1 LLNQH
6 AHHAL
11 VEFRPFG
18 TNFRKYIRHQR
29 DKPVREAG
37 WEAKMSVFIS
47 STSEHSDTPVRNVIH
62 RFDKQHDTLPDMNL
76 TFIEDI
82 AQKLSSAVASSD
94 AVSNVLRRLVTEC
107 EKLRYHLPT
116 DEWKRRVKMIRESKL
131 LPLVHQDPFTYRAFT
146 KPRGYAGDAVMMDF
160 IYSQEENW
168 QRPEASELGQ
178 CVFQYTVNS
187 AASAGVRSRREFIAE
202 CLDEVART
210 HVAPTAL
217 AIACGHLREAS
228 MSSAVRR
235 RRFKNF
241 IALDSDADSLKEVD
255 RSYSRYGVSTHLADI
270 RKMLTGRL
278 DYGKFDLIYST
289 GLYDYLNPKTAKR
302 LTGHLFSMLQP
313 GGKLV
318 IANFLPTMGD
328 IGYMEACM
336 DWFLIY
342 RDRFAMMGLTELI
355 DQSDIHEVR
364 ISVEENQSIIF
375 LEVIR
380 S

>member
-1 LLNQH
+1 MKG
-6 AHHAL
+6 
-11 VEFRPFG
+11 R
-18 TNFRKYIRHQR
+18 
-29 DKPVREAG
+29 
-37 WEAKMSVFIS
+37 KMSTVVLPS
-47 STSEHSDTPVRNVIH
+47 LEHSENLLPGAIRRIDH
-62 RFDKQHDTLPDMNL
+62 KHETLPDTNL
-76 TFIEDI
+76 SFVGEI
-82 AQKLSSAVASSD
+82 AQKLFSSATSLSD
-94 AVSNVLRRLVTEC
+94 VTGLIHRLFVECRELRN
-107 EKLRYHLPT
+107 HLPT
-116 DEWKRRVKMIRESKL
+116 DEWKQRVKLIRESEL
-131 LPLVHQDPFTYRAFT
+131 LSLVHQDPFTYRAFT

-168 QRPEASELGQ
+168 QNPEASELGRS
-178 CVFQYTVNS
+178 VFQYTINA

-202 CLDEVART
+202 CLDDVART
-210 HVAPTAL
+210 HVSPSVL

-235 RRFKNF
+235 RRFKEF
-241 IALDSDADSLKEVD
+241 IALDADADSLKEVD
-255 RSYSRYGVSTHLADI
+255 RSYSRYGVRTHLSDI

-289 GLYDYLNPKTAKR
+289 GLYDYLNAKTAKR

-318 IANFLPTMGD
+318 IANFLPTIDD

-342 RDRFAMMGLTELI
+342 RDRFEMMGLTEFI
-355 DQSDIHEVR
+355 KQSDIRDIKV
-364 ISVEENQSIIF
+364 SVEENQNIVF
-375 LEVIR
+375 LEVVR

>member
-1 LLNQH
+1 M
-6 AHHAL
+6 
-11 VEFRPFG
+11 G
-18 TNFRKYIRHQR
+18 TCVK
-29 DKPVREAG
+29 KPIQIDNRMG
-37 WEAKMSVFIS
+37 RKMSAVVSQNLDHSES
-47 STSEHSDTPVRNVIH
+47 SLPRVIH
-62 RFDKQHDTLPDMNL
+62 RIDQKHDTLPDTNL
-76 TFIEDI
+76 SFVDEI
-82 AQKLSSAVASSD
+82 AQNLFSSA
-94 AVSNVLRRLVTEC
+94 T
-107 EKLRYHLPT
+107 LPT
-116 DEWKRRVKMIRESKL
+116 DINSLIHRLFVECTKLRNHLPVDEWKQCVKLIRESKL
-131 LPLVHQDPFTYRAFT
+131 LSLVHEDPFTHRAFT

-168 QRPEASELGQ
+168 QHPEASELGRS
-178 CVFQYTVNS
+178 VFQYTTNA

-210 HVAPTAL
+210 HVSPTAL

-235 RRFKNF
+235 RRFKEF
-241 IALDSDADSLKEVD
+241 IALDADADSLKEVD
-255 RSYSRYGVSTHLADI
+255 RSYSRYGVRTYSADI

-289 GLYDYLNPKTAKR
+289 GLYDYLNAKTAKK
-302 LTGHLFSMLQP
+302 LTGHLFSMLKS

-318 IANFLPTMGD
+318 VANFLPTIED

-342 RDRFAMMGLTELI
+342 RDRFEMMGLTESI
-355 DQSDIHEVR
+355 VQSAIQEIRV
-364 ISVEENQSIIF
+364 SVEENQSIVF
-375 LEVIR
+375 LEVVR

>member
-1 LLNQH
+1 M
-6 AHHAL
+6 
-11 VEFRPFG
+11 
-18 TNFRKYIRHQR
+18 R
-29 DKPVREAG
+29 DKE
-37 WEAKMSVFIS
+37 MSAVIPS
-47 STSEHSDTPVRNVIH
+47 NIEHSNVRHVI
-62 RFDKQHDTLPDMNL
+62 RRIDKQHENLPDTNL
-76 TFIEDI
+76 TFVEDI
-82 AQKLSSAVASSD
+82 ARKLGPAANSPADVY
-94 AVSNVLRRLVTEC
+94 NLIHRLFVEC
-107 EKLRYHLPT
+107 KKLRSHLSV
-116 DEWKRRVKMIRESKL
+116 DEWRQRIKVIRESEL
-131 LPLVHQDPFTYRAFT
+131 LSLVHQDPFTHRAFT

-168 QRPEASELGQ
+168 QRPDASELGHG
-178 CVFQYTVNS
+178 VFQYTTNA

-202 CLDEVART
+202 CLDDVART
-210 HVAPTAL
+210 HASPSAL

-235 RRFKNF
+235 HRFKEF
-241 IALDSDADSLKEVD
+241 IALDADGDSLQEVD
-255 RSYSRYGVSTHLADI
+255 RSYSRYGVRTALADI

-289 GLYDYLNPKTAKR
+289 GLYDYLNAKTAKK

-318 IANFLPTMGD
+318 IANFLPTIDD

-342 RDRFAMMGLTELI
+342 RDRFEMMGLTEFI
-355 DQSDIHEVR
+355 DQSEIDEVT
-364 ISVEENQSIIF
+364 ISVEENKNIVF

-380 S
+380 N